1 MFDMQYY
8 QESPKFISKLLY
20 LSFCPPYNPMIECYL
35 LYIYEAKCEISN
47 ELEYIKNVFLNFKD
61 FRRRN
66 HSHGG
71 NRQNISIV
79 REASQ
84 IRNQVTAK
92 FDRNMTPSTV
102 CV

>member
-1 MFDMQYY
+1 MNPNFFIFHIC
-8 QESPKFISKLLY
+8 EPKF
-20 LSFCPPYNPMIECYL
+20 
-35 LYIYEAKCEISN
+35 EISN
-47 ELEYIKNVFLNFKD
+47 ELGNIRNVFQNLD
-61 FRRRN
+61 TFRRRN
-66 HSHGG
+66 HSHGS